1 MSLNFIVVNWM
12 DFLLNPICAKASAK
26 KSITCTEGII
36 IGASPGTNWIIVEE
50 HMVLQI
56 IFWSIHE
63 W

>member
-1 MSLNFIVVNWM
+1 M